1 MILNWKTVL
10 IGFIIT
16 LALYTAGASLEHI
29 IILKGAIYILAPII
43 GGLLVV
49 YINKNGDYVN
59 NIINGALSSGLA
71 GFTATF
77 MITVLIEPVSIP
89 GVYLEMLI
97 SIVVTHAVMAFV
109 IGAVMGLIGG
119 MIGILA
125 KEKVSENKSSN

>member
-10 IGFIIT
+10 MGFIIT

-29 IILKGAIYILAPII
+29 NILKGVIYILAPII

-49 YINKNGDYVN
+49 YINKNIDYVD

-77 MITVLIEPVSIP
+77 MINVLIEPVSIA
-89 GVYLEMLI
+89 GGYLEMLI